1 MEGPPR
7 LISKGRTILLHGR
20 PNNADY
26 GLVQLS
32 QLLGEACWPIT
43 MMSFTIQRLLAPFLN
58 NFVQVT
64 TQLCSTYIRTL
75 RALHGVSHVN
85 GWVVLDMSS

>member
-7 LISKGRTILLHGR
+7 LISKGRTLLLDRR

-32 QLLGEACWPIT
+32 QLLGAAFWPIN
-43 MMSFTIQRLLAPFLN
+43 MMNFTVQRLLAPSHN
-58 NFVQVT
+58 NSVQVT
-64 TQLCSTYIRTL
+64 TSLCNTHIQTL
-75 RALHGVSHVN
+75 RASHGVFHVN
-85 GWVVLDMSS
+85 GRVFLDMST